1 MNIAKCFFWTFLLIF
16 CVSCASPKQEKQIPH
31 QNITE
36 VDSVIVDS
44 NYSFDEAI
52 AGSNAPEKILSE
64 LSLINVKYYSTDQKI
79 HKGQILTNKMIAT
92 EIMELFDYMFKIK
105 FPVAKAI
112 PIVFYNWNDKLSM
125 QDNNTYSFCYR
136 NPDFSKHATGMA
148 IDINPFFNPIRW
160 KDAYKAI
167 RTDRPIGAV
176 HDTTIAG
183 TFYPKHPVVLQFE
196 NHNFRWG
203 RYFKRNFDDHH
214 FEKNN

>member
-1 MNIAKCFFWTFLLIF
+1 
-16 CVSCASPKQEKQIPH
+16 
-31 QNITE
+31 
-36 VDSVIVDS
+36 
-44 NYSFDEAI
+44 
-52 AGSNAPEKILSE
+52 
-64 LSLINVKYYSTDQKI
+64 
-79 HKGQILTNKMIAT
+79 
-92 EIMELFDYMFKIK
+92 MFKIK

-112 PIVFYNWNDKLSM
+112 PIIYYNWNDKLSM

-136 NPDFSKHATGMA
+136 NADFSKHAKGMA

-176 HDTTIAG
+176 YDTTVAG

-196 NHNFRWG
+196 KHNFRWG